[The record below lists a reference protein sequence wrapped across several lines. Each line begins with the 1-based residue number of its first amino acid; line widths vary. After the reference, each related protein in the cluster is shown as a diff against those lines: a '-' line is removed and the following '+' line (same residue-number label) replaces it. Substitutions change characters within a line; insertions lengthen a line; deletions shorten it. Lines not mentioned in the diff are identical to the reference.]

1 MIKTFS
7 KWKVVAILLLGFCLG
22 LPTDLWAQRSGGGQ
36 GGRTG
41 GGTGGRTGGGG
52 GGGARSG
59 SSARSSSGSYAPNGQ
74 IGEAMISSDPE
85 TRRIIVITDDETS
98 AAISQIITN
107 LDKPKPQVLIKV
119 VFLEVTY
126 GKNSDIG
133 IDASITKKVGS
144 TQMSAQTLPSLAALG
159 ASSMPL
165 GAGGMYQVLGNDFQA
180 TLRAI
185 SEAGKT
191 EVLSRPS
198 IMARNNQQAVIMV
211 GQRIPIITGSQIS
224 GLNGSINNTISYE
237 DVGIIL
243 RVTPFI
249 SNDGLIEMIVAPT
262 ISSLANEGTTIS
274 TGTNSSV
281 NAPIINNRSAE
292 TVVVT
297 PDGKTVIIGGLMENK
312 KIDSTRKVPLLGDI
326 PLIGLL
332 FQRKV
337 KQNTKTELMI
347 FLTPHIVTMPSQVA
361 ALTDQERRNS
371 LLTPQ
376 AFSDRELDQFFDGI
390 PVKPEPA
397 PVTVPVNSGSSAKPK
412 TPALKRGD

>member
-7 KWKVVAILLLGFCLG
+7 KWKGVAILLLGVCLG
-22 LPTDLWAQRSGGGQ
+22 LPTDLWAQRTGGQ
-36 GGRTG
+36 TGRTG
-41 GGTGGRTGGGG
+41 GNRTGTTGGNRTG
-52 GGGARSG
+52 AASR
-59 SSARSSSGSYAPNGQ
+59 SSASGNYSSNGQ

-126 GKNSDIG
+126 GKSSDIG
-133 IDASITKKVGS
+133 VDASITKEVGE
-144 TQMSAQTLPSLAALG
+144 TTMTARNLPNLAALG

-165 GAGGMYQVLGNDFQA
+165 GAGGMYQILGNDFQA
-180 TLRAI
+180 TIRAI
-185 SEAGKT
+185 AEAGKT

-224 GLNGSINNTISYE
+224 GLNGSINNTIAYE
-237 DVGIIL
+237 NVGIIL

-249 SNDGLIEMIVAPT
+249 SNDGLIEMIVAPE
-262 ISSLANEGTTIS
+262 ISSLANEGTTIT

-281 NAPIINNRSAE
+281 NAPIINSRSAE

-312 KIDSTRKVPLLGDI
+312 KTDTTRKVPVLGDI
-326 PLIGLL
+326 PVLGWF
-332 FQRKV
+332 FQRKI
-337 KQNTKTELMI
+337 KQDIKTELMI

-361 ALTDQERRNS
+361 SLTDQERNN
-371 LLTPQ
+371 LPLTPQ
-376 AFSDRELDQFFDGI
+376 AFSDQQLDQFFDGI
-390 PVKPEPA
+390 PVKPP
-397 PVTVPVNSGSSAKPK
+397 PPPIMVPVNPNSSAKPK
-412 TPALKRGD
+412 PAPLKRAN

>member
-7 KWKVVAILLLGFCLG
+7 KWKGVAILLLGFCLG
-22 LPTDLWAQRSGGGQ
+22 LPTDLWAQRSGGGT

-41 GGTGGRTGGGG
+41 GGTGGRTGGGTT
-52 GGGARSG
+52 GARTG
-59 SSARSSSGSYAPNGQ
+59 SSARSSSGSYVPNGQ

-98 AAISQIITN
+98 AAISQVITN

-126 GKNSDIG
+126 GKSSDIG

-144 TQMSAQTLPSLAALG
+144 TQMSAQNLPSLAALG

-185 SEAGKT
+185 AEAGKT
-191 EVLSRPS
+191 EILSRPS

-211 GQRIPIITGSQIS
+211 GQRVPIITGSSVS

-249 SNDGLIEMIVAPT
+249 SNDGMIEMIVAPE

-281 NAPIINNRSAE
+281 NAPIINSRSAE

-297 PDGKTVIIGGLMENK
+297 PDGKTVIIGGLMENR

-326 PLIGLL
+326 PLIGLF

-347 FLTPHIVTMPSQVA
+347 FLTPHIVTMPSQLA
-361 ALTDQERRNS
+361 ALTDKERRNS
-371 LLTPQ
+371 PLTPQ
-376 AFSDRELDQFFDGI
+376 AFSDKELDQFFDGI
-390 PVKPEPA
+390 PIKPEPV
-397 PVTVPVNSGSSAKPK
+397 PVTDPIKPGSSAKPK
-412 TPALKRGD
+412 PPVLKRGD